1 MTLPL
6 ADVNYAEAT
15 WIMIVKSIV
24 IFGVIF
30 AVLPLGVR
38 RADDSVPGA
47 DRGAPQRP
55 DLMRKAL
62 ITTAITTVLWLIWFV
77 IWVLDVFALRNGT

>member
-1 MTLPL
+1 MSW
-6 ADVNYAEAT
+6 AT
-15 WIMIVKSIV
+15 GVMVFVV
-24 IFGVIF
+24 IWWTVIF

-62 ITTAITTVLWLIWFV
+62 ITTAIATVLWLIWFV
-77 IWVLDVFALRNGT
+77 IWVLDVFALRNGA

>member
-1 MTLPL
+1 MSW
-6 ADVNYAEAT
+6 AT
-15 WIMIVKSIV
+15 GVMVFVV
-24 IFGVIF
+24 IWWTVIF